1 MNYSH
6 LIQACR
12 RVLLFAL
19 WALLGLISSLSLPGW
34 AVLPAVT
41 QAREV
46 PSTVQTLPA
55 VAQQEQEGRKLYE
68 TGQFSEAVRV
78 WQQVAGTY
86 QTRGDALN
94 RARVL
99 NNLSFAYQQL
109 GQWERAKEAL
119 AESLKLLQAAQIS
132 NSKQRLNILAQALN
146 SQGSLQLAL
155 GQPEQA
161 LATWQQAAVTY
172 TEAGDELGAIRSTV
186 NQGQA
191 LKALG
196 LYRRALATLTQ
207 VRSSLEEQPDSLLK
221 AAGLDSLGS
230 TLCLIGDLEQSR
242 QVLQQSLMIAQKLN
256 SAPEIAAALFSL
268 GDTARSRQDA
278 KAALEFYQQAA
289 AISPVQITKI
299 KAKLNKLSL
308 LVDTEQWS
316 DAQAMWPQIEPQI
329 ANLPPSRAAID
340 AQINLAHSLTQLKQN
355 TATNT
360 PTWSAIA
367 QLVAKSAQQAK
378 SLGDRRSY
386 ALALGILGGV
396 YEQTQQWSSARELT
410 QEALVLAQAIN
421 APDITYR
428 WHWQLG
434 RLLKVQGDI
443 KGAVAAYSQAVSA
456 LQSLRSDLV
465 GVNQDIQFSF
475 RESVEPVYRQLVSLL
490 LQPGDTEPSQQNLR
504 QARNVIESLQPNL
517 IQARNVIESLQL
529 AELDN
534 FFREACLD
542 TKPAQIDRVAPQTAV
557 IYPIIL
563 ADRLEVI
570 LSLPQKPLRHYAT
583 FISES
588 EVESVAEKFRQ
599 ALVIRSKREY
609 VPFSQQVYDWLI
621 RPAETDLANSGVK
634 TLVFV
639 LDGSL
644 RNIPVAALNDGKQYL
659 IEKYS
664 IALTPGLQL
673 LDPKQLQRGKLK
685 VLGAGLTEARLGFPP
700 LENVARELKEIK
712 SEVPGVVLLDRDF
725 TSQNLQGKIKSADFD
740 IVHIATHGKFSSK
753 AAETFILTWDDRL
766 SINQLDS
773 LLESRGE
780 NRQQPVELLVF
791 SACETAVG
799 DKRAALGIAGMAV
812 RAGARS
818 TLATLWAVNDAATV
832 ELMSQFYK
840 ELTSTKE
847 TKAEVLRRAQL
858 SLLRNPLYK
867 HPIFWAPYV
876 LVGNWL

>member
-1 MNYSH
+1 
-6 LIQACR
+6 
-12 RVLLFAL
+12 VLLFAL
-19 WALLGLISSLSLPGW
+19 WALLGLISSLSFPGW
-34 AVLPAVT
+34 AVLPVVT
-41 QAREV
+41 QDREV

-55 VAQQEQEGRKLYE
+55 FAQQEQEGKKLYE
-68 TGQFSEAVRV
+68 TGEFAEAVKV
-78 WQQVAGTY
+78 WQEVAQTY
-86 QTRGDALN
+86 QARGDALN
-94 RARVL
+94 QARVL

-119 AESLKLLQAAQIS
+119 AESLKLLQAAQLS
-132 NSKQRLNILAQALN
+132 NSKERLNILAQALN

-155 GQPEQA
+155 GQPEDA

-172 TEAGDELGAIRSTV
+172 TEAGDELGAIRSTI
-186 NQGQA
+186 NQSLA
-191 LKALG
+191 LKTLG
-196 LYRRALATLTQ
+196 FYRRALKTLTR

-230 TLCLIGDLEQSR
+230 TLRLIGDLEQSR
-242 QVLQQSLMIAQKLN
+242 QVLQQSLIIAQKFN

-268 GDTARSRQDA
+268 GNTTRSRQDA

-289 AISPVQITKI
+289 AISPSQITKI
-299 KAKLNKLSL
+299 KAQLNQLSL

-329 ANLPPSRAAID
+329 ANLPPSRAAIY

-386 ALALGILGGV
+386 AVALGILGGV
-396 YEQTQQWSSARELT
+396 YEQTQQWSSARKLT

-421 APDITYR
+421 APDIAYR

-443 KGAVAAYSQAVSA
+443 KGAVAAYTQAVSA

-465 GVNQDIQFSF
+465 GVNPDIQFSF
-475 RESVEPVYRQLVSLL
+475 RESVEPIYRQLVSLL
-490 LQPGDTEPSQQNLR
+490 LKPGDTEPSQQNL
-504 QARNVIESLQPNL
+504 L
-517 IQARNVIESLQL
+517 QARNVIESLQL

-542 TKPAQIDRVAPQTAV
+542 TKPAQIDRVDPQTAV

-583 FISES
+583 FLSES

-644 RNIPVAALNDGKQYL
+644 RNIPMAALNDGKQYL

-685 VLGAGLTEARLGFPP
+685 ILGAGITEARQGFPP

-712 SEVPGVVLLDRDF
+712 SEVPGVVLLNRDF
-725 TSQNLQGKIKSADFD
+725 TSKNLQGKIKSADFD

-773 LLESRGE
+773 LLESSEE
-780 NRQQPVELLVF
+780 NRQQALELLVF
-791 SACETAVG
+791 SACETAAG

-818 TLATLWAVNDAATV
+818 TVATLWAVSDAATV

-867 HPIFWAPYV
+867 HPIFWAPYI

>member
-1 MNYSH
+1 
-6 LIQACR
+6 
-12 RVLLFAL
+12 
-19 WALLGLISSLSLPGW
+19 
-34 AVLPAVT
+34 
-41 QAREV
+41 
-46 PSTVQTLPA
+46 
-55 VAQQEQEGRKLYE
+55 
-68 TGQFSEAVRV
+68 
-78 WQQVAGTY
+78 
-86 QTRGDALN
+86 
-94 RARVL
+94 
-99 NNLSFAYQQL
+99 
-109 GQWERAKEAL
+109 
-119 AESLKLLQAAQIS
+119 
-132 NSKQRLNILAQALN
+132 
-146 SQGSLQLAL
+146 
-155 GQPEQA
+155 
-161 LATWQQAAVTY
+161 
-172 TEAGDELGAIRSTV
+172 
-186 NQGQA
+186 
-191 LKALG
+191 
-196 LYRRALATLTQ
+196 

-230 TLCLIGDLEQSR
+230 TLRLIGDLEQSR
-242 QVLQQSLMIAQKLN
+242 QVLQQSLIIAQKFN

-268 GDTARSRQDA
+268 GNTTRSRQDA

-289 AISPVQITKI
+289 AISPSQITKI
-299 KAKLNKLSL
+299 KAQLNQLSL

-329 ANLPPSRAAID
+329 ANLPPSRAAIY

-386 ALALGILGGV
+386 AVALGILGGV
-396 YEQTQQWSSARELT
+396 YEQTQQWSSARKLT

-421 APDITYR
+421 APDIAYR

-443 KGAVAAYSQAVSA
+443 KGAVAAYTQAVSA

-465 GVNQDIQFSF
+465 GVNPDIQFSF
-475 RESVEPVYRQLVSLL
+475 RESVEPIYRQLVSLL
-490 LQPGDTEPSQQNLR
+490 LKPGDTEPSQQNL
-504 QARNVIESLQPNL
+504 L
-517 IQARNVIESLQL
+517 QARNVIESLQL

-542 TKPAQIDRVAPQTAV
+542 TKPAQIDRVDPQTAV

-583 FISES
+583 FLSES

-644 RNIPVAALNDGKQYL
+644 RNIPMAALNDGKQYL

-685 VLGAGLTEARLGFPP
+685 ILGAGITEARQGFPP

-712 SEVPGVVLLDRDF
+712 SEVPGVVLLNRDF
-725 TSQNLQGKIKSADFD
+725 TSKNLQGKIKSADFD

-773 LLESRGE
+773 LLESSEE
-780 NRQQPVELLVF
+780 NRQQALELLVF
-791 SACETAVG
+791 SACETAAG

-818 TLATLWAVNDAATV
+818 TVATLWAVSDAATV

-867 HPIFWAPYV
+867 HPIFWAPYI

>member
-1 MNYSH
+1 MKCSH

-19 WALLGLISSLSLPGW
+19 WALLGLISSLSFPGW
-34 AVLPAVT
+34 AVLPVVT
-41 QAREV
+41 QDREV

-55 VAQQEQEGRKLYE
+55 FAQQEQEGKKLYE
-68 TGQFSEAVRV
+68 TGEFAEAVKV
-78 WQQVAGTY
+78 WQEVAQTY
-86 QTRGDALN
+86 QARGDALN
-94 RARVL
+94 QARVL

-119 AESLKLLQAAQIS
+119 AESLKLLQAAQLS
-132 NSKQRLNILAQALN
+132 NSKERLNILAQALN

-155 GQPEQA
+155 GQPEDA

-172 TEAGDELGAIRSTV
+172 TEAGDELGAIRSTI
-186 NQGQA
+186 NQSLA
-191 LKALG
+191 LKTLG
-196 LYRRALATLTQ
+196 FYRRALKTLTR

-230 TLCLIGDLEQSR
+230 TLRLIGDLEQSR
-242 QVLQQSLMIAQKLN
+242 QVLQQSLIIAQKFN

-268 GDTARSRQDA
+268 GNTTRSRQDA

-289 AISPVQITKI
+289 AISPSQITKI
-299 KAKLNKLSL
+299 KAQLNQLSL

-329 ANLPPSRAAID
+329 ANLPPSRAAIY

-386 ALALGILGGV
+386 AVALGILGGV
-396 YEQTQQWSSARELT
+396 YEQTQQWSSARKLT

-421 APDITYR
+421 APDIAYR

-443 KGAVAAYSQAVSA
+443 KGAVAAYTQAVSA

-465 GVNQDIQFSF
+465 GVNPDIQFSF
-475 RESVEPVYRQLVSLL
+475 RESVEPIYRQLVSLL
-490 LQPGDTEPSQQNLR
+490 LKPGDTEPSQQNL
-504 QARNVIESLQPNL
+504 L
-517 IQARNVIESLQL
+517 QARNVIESLQL

-542 TKPAQIDRVAPQTAV
+542 TKPAQIDRVDPQTAV

-583 FISES
+583 FLSES

-644 RNIPVAALNDGKQYL
+644 RNIPMAALNDGKQYL

-685 VLGAGLTEARLGFPP
+685 ILGAGITEARQGFPP

-712 SEVPGVVLLDRDF
+712 SEVPGVVLLNRDF
-725 TSQNLQGKIKSADFD
+725 TSKNLQGKIKSADFD

-773 LLESRGE
+773 LLESSEE
-780 NRQQPVELLVF
+780 NRQQALELLVF
-791 SACETAVG
+791 SACETAAG

-818 TLATLWAVNDAATV
+818 TVATLWAVSDAATV

-867 HPIFWAPYV
+867 HPIFWAPYI

>member
-1 MNYSH
+1 MNGSH

-12 RVLLFAL
+12 RVLAFAL
-19 WALLGLISSLSLPGW
+19 WVLFGLISSLSLPGW

-46 PSTVQTLPA
+46 ISTVQSLPA
-55 VAQQEQEGRKLYE
+55 VAQQEREGRKFYE
-68 TGQFSEAVRV
+68 TGEFSEAVKV
-78 WQQVAGTY
+78 WQEVAQTY
-86 QTRGDALN
+86 QDRGDALN

-132 NSKQRLNILAQALN
+132 NSKEQLNILAQALN

-161 LATWQQAAVTY
+161 LATWQQAEVKY
-172 TEAGDELGAIRSTV
+172 TGAGDELGAIRSQI
-186 NQGQA
+186 NQSLA

-207 VRSSLEEQPDSLLK
+207 VRRSLDKQPDSLLK

-230 TLCLIGDLEQSR
+230 TLRLIGDLEQSQ
-242 QVLQQSLMIAQKLN
+242 QVLQQSLIIAKKLK

-278 KAALEFYQQAA
+278 KAALELYQQAGK
-289 AISPVQITKI
+289 ISPAQITKI
-299 KAKLNKLSL
+299 KAKLNQLSL
-308 LVDTEQWS
+308 LVETEQWS
-316 DAQAMWPQIEPQI
+316 GAQAMWPQIEPQI
-329 ANLPPSRAAID
+329 ANLPPSRAAIY

-355 TATNT
+355 TAANI
-360 PTWSAIA
+360 PTWPAIA
-367 QLVAKSAQQAK
+367 QLVANSAQQAK

-396 YEQTQQWSSARELT
+396 YEQTKQWSSARELT
-410 QEALVLAQAIN
+410 EEALLLSQGIN
-421 APDITYR
+421 APDIAYR

-443 KGAVAAYSQAVSA
+443 KGAIAAYTQAVSA

-465 GVNQDIQFSF
+465 AINPDIQFSF

-490 LQPGDTEPSQQNLR
+490 LQPGDIEPSQQNL
-504 QARNVIESLQPNL
+504 LL
-517 IQARNVIESLQL
+517 ARNVIESLQL

-542 TKPAQIDRVAPQTAV
+542 TKPAQIDRVDPQTAV

-563 ADRLEVI
+563 PDRLEVI

-583 FISES
+583 FLSDS

-609 VPFSQQVYDWLI
+609 APFAQQVYDWLI

-644 RNIPVAALNDGKQYL
+644 RNIPMAALNDGKQYL

-673 LDPKQLQRGKLK
+673 LDPKQLQRGKIR
-685 VLGAGLTEARLGFPP
+685 VLGAGLTQARQGFPP

-712 SEVPGVVLLDRDF
+712 SEVPSVVLLDRDF
-725 TSQNLQGKIKSADFD
+725 TRQNLQGKIKSADFD

-753 AAETFILTWDDRL
+753 AAETFILAWDDRL

-773 LLESRGE
+773 LLESSEE

-791 SACETAVG
+791 SACETAAG

-818 TLATLWAVNDAATV
+818 TVATLWAVNDAATV

-867 HPIFWAPYV
+867 HPIFWAPYI

>member
-46 PSTVQTLPA
+46 SSTVQSLPA

-94 RARVL
+94 QARVL

-109 GQWERAKEAL
+109 GQWERTKEAL
-119 AESLKLLQAAQIS
+119 AESLRLLQAGQI
-132 NSKQRLNILAQALN
+132 NSKERLNILAQALN

-155 GQPEQA
+155 GQPEDA
-161 LATWQQAAVTY
+161 LATWQQAAATH
-172 TEAGDELGAIRSTV
+172 TEAGDELGAIRSTI
-186 NQGQA
+186 NQSLA

-196 LYRRALATLTQ
+196 LYRRVLATLTQ
-207 VRSSLEEQPDSLLK
+207 VRRSLEEQPDSLLK

-242 QVLQQSLMIAQKLN
+242 QVLQQSLMIAQKFN
-256 SAPEIAAALFSL
+256 SAPEMAAALFSL

-289 AISPVQITKI
+289 AISPSQITKI
-299 KAKLNKLSL
+299 KAQLNQLSL
-308 LVDTEQWS
+308 FADTERWS

-329 ANLPPSRAAID
+329 ANLPPSRAAIY

-367 QLVAKSAQQAK
+367 QLVANSAQQAK

-410 QEALVLAQAIN
+410 QEALLLAQGIN
-421 APDITYR
+421 APDIAYR

-443 KGAVAAYSQAVSA
+443 KGAIAAYTQAVSD

-465 GVNQDIQFSF
+465 AINTDIQFSF

-490 LQPGDTEPSQQNLR
+490 LQPGDTEPSQQNL
-504 QARNVIESLQPNL
+504 LL
-517 IQARNVIESLQL
+517 ARNVIESLQL

-542 TKPAQIDRVAPQTAV
+542 TKPAQIDRVDPQTAV

-563 ADRLEVI
+563 PDRLEVI

-583 FISES
+583 FLSES

-639 LDGSL
+639 LDGAL
-644 RNIPVAALNDGKQYL
+644 RNIPVAALNDGKQYV

-685 VLGAGLTEARLGFPP
+685 VLGAGLTEARQGFPP

-712 SEVPGVVLLDRDF
+712 SEVPSVVLLDRDF

-753 AAETFILTWDDRL
+753 AAETFILAWDDRL

-773 LLESRGE
+773 LLESSEG

-791 SACETAVG
+791 SACETAAG

-867 HPIFWAPYV
+867 HPIFWAPYI

>member
-1 MNYSH
+1 MKCSH

-19 WALLGLISSLSLPGW
+19 WALLGLISSLSFPGW
-34 AVLPAVT
+34 AVLPVVT
-41 QAREV
+41 QDREV

-55 VAQQEQEGRKLYE
+55 FAQQEQEGKKLYE
-68 TGQFSEAVRV
+68 TGEFAEAVKV
-78 WQQVAGTY
+78 WQEVAQTY
-86 QTRGDALN
+86 QARGDALN
-94 RARVL
+94 QARVL

-119 AESLKLLQAAQIS
+119 AESLKLLQAAQLS
-132 NSKQRLNILAQALN
+132 NSKERLNILAQALN

-155 GQPEQA
+155 GQPEDA

-172 TEAGDELGAIRSTV
+172 TEAGDELGAIRSAI
-186 NQGQA
+186 NQSLA

-196 LYRRALATLTQ
+196 FYRRALATVTR

-230 TLCLIGDLEQSR
+230 TLRLIGDLEQSQ
-242 QVLQQSLMIAQKLN
+242 QVLQQSLIIAQKLN
-256 SAPEIAAALFSL
+256 SAPEIAVALFSL

-289 AISPVQITKI
+289 AISPSQITKI
-299 KAKLNKLSL
+299 KAQLNQLSL
-308 LVDTEQWS
+308 LADTEQWS

-329 ANLPPSRAAID
+329 ANLPPSRAAIY

-367 QLVAKSAQQAK
+367 QLVANSAQQAK

-386 ALALGILGGV
+386 AVALGILGGV
-396 YEQTQQWSSARELT
+396 YEQTQQWSSARKLT

-421 APDITYR
+421 APDIAYR

-443 KGAVAAYSQAVSA
+443 KGAVAAYTQAVSA

-465 GVNQDIQFSF
+465 GVNPDIQFSF
-475 RESVEPVYRQLVSLL
+475 RESVEPIYRQLVSLL
-490 LQPGDTEPSQQNLR
+490 LKPGDTEPSQQNL
-504 QARNVIESLQPNL
+504 L
-517 IQARNVIESLQL
+517 QARNVIESLQL

-542 TKPAQIDRVAPQTAV
+542 TKPAQIDRVDPQTAV

-583 FISES
+583 FLSES

-644 RNIPVAALNDGKQYL
+644 RNIPMAALNDGKQYL

-685 VLGAGLTEARLGFPP
+685 ILGAGITEARQGFPP

-712 SEVPGVVLLDRDF
+712 SEVPGVVLLNRDF
-725 TSQNLQGKIKSADFD
+725 TSKNLQGKIKSADFD

-773 LLESRGE
+773 LLESSEE
-780 NRQQPVELLVF
+780 NRQQALELLVF
-791 SACETAVG
+791 SACETAAG

-818 TLATLWAVNDAATV
+818 TLATLWAVSDAATV

>member
-1 MNYSH
+1 MKCSH

-19 WALLGLISSLSLPGW
+19 WALLGLISSLSFPGW
-34 AVLPAVT
+34 AVLPVVT
-41 QAREV
+41 QDREV

-55 VAQQEQEGRKLYE
+55 FAQQEQEGKKLYE
-68 TGQFSEAVRV
+68 TGEFAEAVKV
-78 WQQVAGTY
+78 WQEVAQTY
-86 QTRGDALN
+86 QARGDALN
-94 RARVL
+94 QARVL

-119 AESLKLLQAAQIS
+119 AESLKLLQAAQLS
-132 NSKQRLNILAQALN
+132 NSKERLNILAQALN

-155 GQPEQA
+155 GQPEDA

-172 TEAGDELGAIRSTV
+172 TEAGDELGAIRSTI
-186 NQGQA
+186 NQSLA

-196 LYRRALATLTQ
+196 FYRRALATVTR

-230 TLCLIGDLEQSR
+230 TLRLIGDLEQSQ
-242 QVLQQSLMIAQKLN
+242 QVLQQSLIIAQKLN
-256 SAPEIAAALFSL
+256 SAPEIAVALFSL

-289 AISPVQITKI
+289 AISPSQITKI
-299 KAKLNKLSL
+299 KAQLNQLSL
-308 LVDTEQWS
+308 LADTEQWS

-329 ANLPPSRAAID
+329 ANLPPSRAAIY

-367 QLVAKSAQQAK
+367 QLVANSAQQAK

-386 ALALGILGGV
+386 AVALGILGGV
-396 YEQTQQWSSARELT
+396 YEQTQQWSSARKLT

-421 APDITYR
+421 APDIAYR

-443 KGAVAAYSQAVSA
+443 KGAVAAYTQAVSA

-465 GVNQDIQFSF
+465 GVNPDIQFSF
-475 RESVEPVYRQLVSLL
+475 RESVEPIYRQLVSLL
-490 LQPGDTEPSQQNLR
+490 LKPGDTEPSQQNL
-504 QARNVIESLQPNL
+504 L
-517 IQARNVIESLQL
+517 QARNVIESLQL

-542 TKPAQIDRVAPQTAV
+542 TKPAQIDRVDPQTAV

-583 FISES
+583 FLSES

-644 RNIPVAALNDGKQYL
+644 RNIPMAALNDGKQYL

-685 VLGAGLTEARLGFPP
+685 ILGAGITEARQGFPP

-712 SEVPGVVLLDRDF
+712 SEVPGVVLLNRDF
-725 TSQNLQGKIKSADFD
+725 TSKNLQGKIKSADFD

-753 AAETFILTWDDRL
+753 AAETFILAWDDRL

-773 LLESRGE
+773 LLESSEE
-780 NRQQPVELLVF
+780 NRQQALELLVF
-791 SACETAVG
+791 SACETAAG

-818 TLATLWAVNDAATV
+818 TLATLWAVSDAATV

>member
-1 MNYSH
+1 MNCSQ

-12 RVLLFAL
+12 RVLAFAL
-19 WALLGLISSLSLPGW
+19 WALLGLISSLSFPGW

-41 QAREV
+41 QDREV

-55 VAQQEQEGRKLYE
+55 FAQQEQEGRKLYE
-68 TGQFSEAVRV
+68 TGEFSEAVKL
-78 WQQVAGTY
+78 WEQIAQTY
-86 QTRGDALN
+86 QARGDALN
-94 RARVL
+94 QARVL

-109 GQWERAKEAL
+109 GQWERAKEAT
-119 AESLKLLQAAQIS
+119 AESLKLLQAAQIN
-132 NSKQRLNILAQALN
+132 NSKERLNILAQALN

-155 GQPEQA
+155 GQPEDA

-172 TEAGDELGAIRSTV
+172 TEAGDELGTIRSTI
-186 NQGQA
+186 NQSLA

-196 LYRRALATLTQ
+196 FYRRALATLTR

-221 AAGLDSLGS
+221 ATGLNSLGS
-230 TLCLIGDLEQSR
+230 TLRLIGDLKQSR
-242 QVLQQSLMIAQKLN
+242 QVLQQSLIFAQKLN

-268 GDTARSRQDA
+268 GNTTRSRQDA

-289 AISPVQITKI
+289 AISPSQITKI
-299 KAKLNKLSL
+299 KAQLNQLSL

-329 ANLPPSRAAID
+329 ANLPPSRAAIY
-340 AQINLAHSLTQLKQN
+340 AQINLAHSLIQLKQN

-367 QLVAKSAQQAK
+367 QLVANSAQQAK

-410 QEALVLAQAIN
+410 QEALLLAQGIN
-421 APDITYR
+421 APDIAYR

-443 KGAVAAYSQAVSA
+443 KGAIAAYTQAVSA

-465 GVNQDIQFSF
+465 GINTDIQFSF

-490 LQPGDTEPSQQNLR
+490 LQPGDTEPSQQNL
-504 QARNVIESLQPNL
+504 L
-517 IQARNVIESLQL
+517 QARNVIESLQL

-542 TKPAQIDRVAPQTAV
+542 TKPAQIDRVDPQTAV

-563 ADRLEVI
+563 AYRLEVI

-583 FISES
+583 FLSES
-588 EVESVAEKFRQ
+588 EVESVAEKFGQ

-644 RNIPVAALNDGKQYL
+644 RNIPMAALNDGKQYL

-673 LDPKQLQRGKLK
+673 LDPKQLQRGELK
-685 VLGAGLTEARLGFPP
+685 VLGAGLTEARQGFPP
-700 LENVARELKEIK
+700 LDNVARELKEIK
-712 SEVPGVVLLDRDF
+712 SEVPGVA
-725 TSQNLQGKIKSADFD
+725 I
-740 IVHIATHGKFSSK
+740 I
-753 AAETFILTWDDRL
+753 
-766 SINQLDS
+766 
-773 LLESRGE
+773 
-780 NRQQPVELLVF
+780 
-791 SACETAVG
+791 
-799 DKRAALGIAGMAV
+799 
-812 RAGARS
+812 
-818 TLATLWAVNDAATV
+818 
-832 ELMSQFYK
+832 
-840 ELTSTKE
+840 
-847 TKAEVLRRAQL
+847 
-858 SLLRNPLYK
+858 
-867 HPIFWAPYV
+867 PIFLPYKRF
-876 LVGNWL
+876 LP

>member
-1 MNYSH
+1 MNCLH

-12 RVLLFAL
+12 RVLVFAL
-19 WALLGLISSLSLPGW
+19 WALLGLISSLSFPGW
-34 AVLPAVT
+34 AVLPVVT
-41 QAREV
+41 QDRGL
-46 PSTVQTLPA
+46 PSAVQTLPA
-55 VAQQEQEGRKLYE
+55 IAQQEQDGRKLYE
-68 TGQFSEAVRV
+68 TGQFSEAVKV
-78 WQQVAGTY
+78 WQEVAQTY
-86 QTRGDALN
+86 LARGDALN
-94 RARVL
+94 QARVL

-119 AESLKLLQAAQIS
+119 AESLKLLQAGQI
-132 NSKQRLNILAQALN
+132 NSKERLNILAQALN

-161 LATWQQAAVTY
+161 LATWQQAEVKY
-172 TEAGDELGAIRSTV
+172 TGAGDELGAIRSTI
-186 NQGQA
+186 NQSLA

-207 VRSSLEEQPDSLLK
+207 VRRSLDKQPDSLLK

-242 QVLQQSLMIAQKLN
+242 QVLQQSLIIAQQLN
-256 SAPEIAAALFSL
+256 SPPDIAAALFSL
-268 GDTARSRQDA
+268 GNTARSRQDA

-289 AISPVQITKI
+289 AISPSQITKI
-299 KAKLNKLSL
+299 KAQLNQLSL
-308 LVDTEQWS
+308 LVETEQWS

-329 ANLPPSRAAID
+329 ANLPPSRAAIY

-410 QEALVLAQAIN
+410 QEALLLAQAIN
-421 APDITYR
+421 APDIAYR

-465 GVNQDIQFSF
+465 AINPDIQFSF
-475 RESVEPVYRQLVSLL
+475 RESVEPLYRQLVSLL
-490 LQPGDTEPSQQNLR
+490 LKPGDTEPSQQNL
-504 QARNVIESLQPNL
+504 L
-517 IQARNVIESLQL
+517 QARNVIESLQL

-542 TKPAQIDRVAPQTAV
+542 TKPAQIDRVDPQTAV

-583 FISES
+583 FLSES

-599 ALVIRSKREY
+599 VLVIRSKREY

-644 RNIPVAALNDGKQYL
+644 RNIPMAALNDGKQYL

-673 LDPKQLQRGKLK
+673 LDPKQLQRGELK
-685 VLGAGLTEARLGFPP
+685 VLGAGLTEARQGFPP

-712 SEVPGVVLLDRDF
+712 SEVPGVVLLNQEF
-725 TSQNLQGKIKSADFD
+725 TSKNLQGKIKSADFD

-766 SINQLDS
+766 SINQLDN
-773 LLESRGE
+773 LLESRDE
-780 NRQQPVELLVF
+780 NRHQALELLVF
-791 SACETAVG
+791 SACETAAG

-812 RAGARS
+812 RAGVRS
-818 TLATLWAVNDAATV
+818 TLATLWAVSDAATV